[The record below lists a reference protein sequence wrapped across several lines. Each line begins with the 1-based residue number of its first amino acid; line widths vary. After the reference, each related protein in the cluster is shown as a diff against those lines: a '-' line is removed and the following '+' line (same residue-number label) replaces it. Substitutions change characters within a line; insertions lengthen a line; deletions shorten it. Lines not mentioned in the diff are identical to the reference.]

1 MTKRLLAQSMLI
13 LVSLGLLTACPS
25 KEGSE
30 PATEE
35 PPFVPDRLGRGEP
48 VFVDINKAFYT
59 GDVQEGT
66 VSLQSFDPDTMP
78 GMTEE
83 AFVAEQG
90 LRLALNTEADA
101 RGEIEFTLL
110 VSNDTVF
117 KVDHQNDEVRR
128 LYTFPHRVCE
138 LLVKPRI
145 DVSAAPNGQ
154 RVTYTVLD
162 DHAAYVMTANGDGG
176 QSDCFDAS
184 STKVFYELSLNFR
197 FDAPRD
203 QRCVDEDG
211 DNSDPDTCL
220 TRRLPTVD
228 ESLARAQPLFG
239 WVDDDETPTVGDSKL
254 AAGMLGYDT
263 QDEALRFYDADGTL
277 QWTQTRRLQ
286 TFTSQTT
293 VGNARTPTS
302 LVYLAPLTAQHY
314 LLQLGRDV
322 FVVPGDDFFGLN
334 DQSAAELLNDRVYQ
348 REAELSVSLSDEII
362 APVEFWFDDDDLLIH
377 DAHKLFYLDYLA
389 GYTAPTLTRTFE
401 IAPGAARSIDSAR
414 FEDQYTFSQFDLG
427 SCTDTSDEA
436 ACNVAQNPRDASWQF
451 LRDCEA
457 GLGCSIPAPAGEDC
471 DTEAERLADPSL
483 DNPCTVANY
492 LHLTELNDPA
502 NDAEFKVFMPYM
514 AEFMRGMDVQLDSDY
529 LWITARMLEKD
540 VLLRYDY
547 SLDLSAPKTSRE
559 QLLLGTTVSHYGMRS
574 QVDNDNLYVSA
585 LEFFATRSN
594 ECYKNHQR
602 VPCDFSETEKNGSIS
617 LCTGKDLS
625 EGACVDQINE
635 YKSRALFCSAADIVA
650 GDCRDANL
658 AALQVESADEDA
670 MWLPLNDF
678 RDTLDPQKVFL
689 LLAEDN
695 VDETGDTNLGEGR
708 LMQPEVRAFD
718 PATGIGALS
727 LGQVGDYVEGA
738 ADAWIIDDDEGRLD
752 LFTREIIER
761 GGSSVNMLQSQLEHF
776 YFNAPGSGNGQV
788 LRMGESVVYRPSR

>member
-66 VSLQSFDPDTMP
+66 VRLQSFDPDTTP
-78 GMTEE
+78 GITEE
-83 AFVAEQG
+83 AFVGEQG
-90 LRLALNTEADA
+90 IGLALNTEADA
-101 RGEIEFTLL
+101 RGEIEFSLL

-128 LYTFPHRVCE
+128 LYSFPYRVCE

-145 DVSAAPNGQ
+145 VANTSPSGQ

-162 DHAAYVMTANGDGG
+162 DHAAYVVTANGDGG
-176 QSDCFDAS
+176 VNECIDANS
-184 STKVFYELSLNFR
+184 AKVYYELSLNFR

-203 QRCVDEDG
+203 QRCIDEDG

-228 ESLARAQPLFG
+228 ESLARAQPIFG
-239 WVDDDETPTVGDSKL
+239 WVDDDETPTVGDSKMT
-254 AAGMLGYDT
+254 AGMLGYDT
-263 QDEALRFYDADGTL
+263 QDEALRFYGTDGTL
-277 QWTQTRRLQ
+277 QWSQTRRLQ
-286 TFTSQTT
+286 TFASQTT

-302 LVYLAPLTAQHY
+302 LMYLAPLAELHY

-322 FVVPGDDFFGLN
+322 FVVPGGDFFGMN
-334 DQSAAELLNDRVYQ
+334 DQSASEFLSDRVYQ
-348 REAELSVSLSDEII
+348 REAQLSSSGTGEVI
-362 APVEFWFDDDDLLIH
+362 APVIFWADYDDLLIY

-389 GYTAPTLTRTFE
+389 GYIAPTLTRTFE
-401 IAPGAARSIDSAR
+401 IAPGAARSIASSR
-414 FEDQYTFSQFDLG
+414 FRSQYTFSQFDLG
-427 SCTDTSDEA
+427 SCANTSDEA

-457 GLGCSIPAPAGEDC
+457 SLGCSIPAPAGVDC

-483 DNPCTVANY
+483 DNPCSVADY

-502 NDAEFKVFMPYM
+502 NDAEFKVFMPYL
-514 AEFMRGMDVQLDSDY
+514 AEYMRGGRIQLENNY
-529 LWITARMLEKD
+529 LWITARMLERD

-547 SLDLSAPKTSRE
+547 SLDLSAPKSSRE
-559 QLLLGTTVSHYGMRS
+559 QLLLGTTLSHYGMRS
-574 QVDNDNLYVSA
+574 LVDEGNLYVSA

-602 VPCDFSETEKNGSIS
+602 VPCDLSETEKNGSIS

-650 GDCRDANL
+650 GDCHDDNI
-658 AALQVESADEDA
+658 AALQVESVDQDA
-670 MWLPLNDF
+670 MWLPLTDF

-689 LLAEDN
+689 LLADDN

-776 YFNAPGSGNGQV
+776 YFNAPGSGNGRV
-788 LRMGESVVYRPSR
+788 LHMGESVVYRPAP